1 MTAVVAVPQVGE
13 SADLTAY
20 CRLHLSSLAR
30 SDQKKWGEVYVRG
43 LVSVPGRKSIRRIA
57 DQVVGRRADQALQ
70 QFVNQSTW
78 RWEPVR
84 RSLALQA
91 AEIVQPKAWVAMEAV
106 FPKHGASSVGVAKQ
120 YAPSAGRVVN
130 CQLGLALFM
139 AGTDASCPVNWRLL
153 LPGCWDTDNP
163 RRARTHLPDTE
174 RPRPRWHYL
183 VDAVDQMTLGWNLP
197 AAPLL
202 FDATHEPDLEP
213 RLRSLEERGLQYV
226 VQVAPN
232 ASASWWAG
240 LRQAGGPIPT
250 AGEFAALAARS
261 NTQPLVSQTYTTG
274 GTRIVAASVPRPEGQ
289 SWFTARA
296 NFAPQQLVAIW
307 PAGQPKPKSLW
318 LTNISRAR
326 LPELTEL
333 ISLHSRTADD
343 LRHLEDSVGLQHFEG
358 RSFPGW
364 HHHVTLA
371 SMAHAYNLTQA
382 VPLRQSEK
390 RYLLSG

>member
-1 MTAVVAVPQVGE
+1 VTAVVEAPHIEEQ
-13 SADLTAY
+13 ADFPAY

-30 SDQKKWGEVYVRG
+30 SDQKRWGEVYVRG

-84 RSLALQA
+84 RSLAHQV
-91 AEIVQPKAWVAMEAV
+91 AEVIQPKAWVAMETV

-139 AGTDASCPVNWRLL
+139 VGGDASVPVNWRLL
-153 LPGCWDTDNP
+153 LPQSWDLDNP
-163 RRARTHLPDTE
+163 RRARTHLPETE

-183 VDAVDQMTLGWNLP
+183 VDAVDQMTLGWNLAP
-197 AAPLL
+197 APLL

-213 RLRSLEERGLQYV
+213 RLRSLDERGLQYV
-226 VQVAPN
+226 IQVSPN
-232 ASASWWAG
+232 APASWWAG
-240 LRQAGGPIPT
+240 IRPGGRVPT
-250 AGEFAALAARS
+250 TGEVASLAARANS
-261 NTQPLVSQTYTTG
+261 QQLVSQTYTAGDNRVIAT
-274 GTRIVAASVPRPEGQ
+274 SVPRPEGV
-289 SWFTARA
+289 SWFPAKA
-296 NFAPQQLVAIW
+296 NFAPQQLLAVW
-307 PAGQPKPKSLW
+307 PSGQAKPKSVW
-318 LTNISRAR
+318 LTNIGRAR
-326 LPELTEL
+326 LSDLVDLVNT
-333 ISLHSRTADD
+333 HTRTAEE
-343 LRHLEDSVGLQHFEG
+343 LRRLEDSVGLQHFEG

-371 SMAHAYNLTQA
+371 SMAYAFKHM
-382 VPLRQSEK
+382 S
-390 RYLLSG
+390 